1 MDRIERIRTRIQR
14 IENLCAEVRAELDE
28 LSKELEESQSRKAQK
43 KNISLPTD
51 KECQE
56 EFSQL
61 YRDYLAG
68 NSKAVEDFVNDKSK
82 DYLKVFCKA
91 NNIPVDIKKVSKE
104 RIAKEV
110 VQRLAQRKAITGE
123 TFSR

>member
-1 MDRIERIRTRIQR
+1 MER

-28 LSKELEESQSRKAQK
+28 LSKELETQAKKGQRKE
-43 KNISLPTD
+43 ITLPTD
-51 KECQE
+51 KDCQE
-56 EFSQL
+56 KFSHL
-61 YRDYLAG
+61 YKEYLAG
-68 NSKAVEDFVNDKSK
+68 NSKAVEEFVNNNSK

-104 RIAKEV
+104 QIAKEI

-123 TFSR
+123 TFSRRV